1 MKKFL
6 RRVKSIVN
14 GRYIKVKTSKVS
26 KEWIGNDYGGFYL
39 NTNLISKSSV
49 VYSIG
54 IGTDV
59 SFDKELINRFNC
71 KVYAYDPTPKSIKW
85 VDKNFKNKNF
95 IFFPIGLSEVKGIKD
110 FYLPKN
116 NSHVSGSF
124 IKIDSVDR
132 NEIVKLKFDTLLN
145 QLSKNNH
152 YKIDVLKMDIE
163 GAEYEVI
170 NHIYNNKIN
179 IKQVC
184 VEFHPH
190 LIEDGKN
197 KTKNAIGQLQKLG
210 YNCFGISDSLLEYS
224 FIK

>member
-6 RRVKSIVN
+6 RRIKSIVN
-14 GRYIKVKTSKVS
+14 GRYIKVKTFKLY

-85 VDKNFKNKNF
+85 VNKNFKNKNF
-95 IFFPIGLSEVKGIKD
+95 IFFPIGLSEIKGIKD

-132 NEIVKLKFDTLLN
+132 NEIVKLKFETLLN

-152 YKIDVLKMDIE
+152 NKIDVLKMDIE

-197 KTKNAIGQLQKLG
+197 KTKYAIGQLEKLG